1 MSIYQHYR
9 EEEHSFVDQV
19 TTWKEQ
25 VATFYTAELT
35 DFLNP
40 RERQI
45 VRSVIGESNED
56 IKVSFFGGDNEA
68 ERKRAIIAPYYE
80 DKIKSDYEI
89 VLYQANF
96 AKKFINLQHGDVM
109 GAFLGLGLDR
119 KKLGD
124 IIVND
129 DQVQLYT
136 TSDIAI
142 YVQANLNAI
151 NRATINLKEVR
162 LDGTLSREEVWKEQT
177 HSVTSMRLDILIK
190 EIYRM
195 SRSKASE
202 LINRKQV
209 KVNFKTVDNP
219 AMLIL
224 EADLIS
230 VRNFGRS
237 KILEIGGK
245 SRKERTFVTT
255 AVLKT

>member
-1 MSIYQHYR
+1 MSIYQHFR

-19 TTWKEQ
+19 LTWKEQ
-25 VATFYTAELT
+25 VEMFYTSEVT
-35 DFLNP
+35 DFLDP

-45 VRSVIGESNED
+45 IRSVIGETNED
-56 IKVSFFGGDNEA
+56 LKVTFFGGDKEA

-80 DKIKSDYEI
+80 EKTNSDFEI
-89 VLYQANF
+89 VLYEATF

-129 DQVQLYT
+129 NKIQLYT
-136 TSDIAI
+136 TSDIALF
-142 YVQANLNAI
+142 VQANLNTI
-151 NRATINLKEVR
+151 NRATINLEEVQ
-162 LDGTLSREEVWKEQT
+162 LDQSMSRSEVWKEQT

-202 LINRKQV
+202 LITRKQV

-230 VRNFGRS
+230 VRGHGRS
-237 KILEIGGK
+237 RVLNVGGK